1 MVKSA
6 SRLEFS
12 ICISCQNLFINN
24 IHGEL
29 PFTKRAIGTAIVAIP
44 KFGAVTYA
52 LILIPRTR
60 FEGFFKTL
68 CALLFGTPSTPKP
81 TTLQHEKLIFTS
93 L

>member
-1 MVKSA
+1 MGKSA
-6 SRLEFS
+6 SRLEFF

-24 IHGEL
+24 ILGEL

-44 KFGAVTYA
+44 EFGAVPYA

-68 CALLFGTPSTPKP
+68 CALFFGTPSSQLPNQPLCHIKN
-81 TTLQHEKLIFTS
+81 
-93 L
+93 